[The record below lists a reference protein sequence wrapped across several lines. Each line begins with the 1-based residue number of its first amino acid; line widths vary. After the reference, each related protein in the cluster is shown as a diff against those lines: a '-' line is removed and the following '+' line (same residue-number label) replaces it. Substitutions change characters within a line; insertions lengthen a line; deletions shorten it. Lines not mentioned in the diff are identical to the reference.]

1 MNSRIGSP
9 FYLFFLNPDH
19 VASRSL
25 LLLSAAMS
33 SALTREYA
41 ERTAESKVSLH
52 VKKLNNRKRDSEA
65 TKALSVRVFTSVF
78 GFGENLLRLCS
89 FAVFG
94 NF

>member
-19 VASRSL
+19 VAVRS

-52 VKKLNNRKRDSEA
+52 VENLNNRKRDSEA
-65 TKALSVRVFTSVF
+65 TKALSVRAFTSVF